1 VTQGESEYWDSVGR
15 EWARDRPQRLW
26 REHSDAV
33 NRALVDRWLPA
44 GPCRVLK
51 TDAFDEAFGGGIAGF
66 LDPRGACTW
75 VVDLSV
81 TVIEEARARNTGLR
95 GVGADVRSLP
105 FQAQCF
111 DAAVSLST
119 LDHFDSLED
128 LERALAELRRVLRPK
143 GRLLITMDNPGNPAL
158 ALRARLPYPW
168 LHRIGLVPYYVGVT
182 VDRRRLGEML
192 DRAGFAVAEVRATQH
207 VPRAPAIAL
216 AALLS
221 RVGGRRARR
230 AFLRVAAGLEA
241 MERLPTRFLTGYFV
255 AARAIRR

>member
-1 VTQGESEYWDSVGR
+1 MTHRETGYWDSVGR

-51 TDAFDEAFGGGIAGF
+51 TDAFDEAFGGGIAGY
-66 LDPRGACTW
+66 LDSRGACTW
-75 VVDLSV
+75 LVDLSV
-81 TVIEEARARNTGLR
+81 TVIEEARAGNPGLK

-105 FQAQCF
+105 FPPECF

-119 LDHFDSLED
+119 LDHFDSLGD
-128 LERALAELRRVLRPK
+128 LERALAELRRVLRPS
-143 GRLLITMDNPGNPAL
+143 GRLVITMDNPGNPAVT
-158 ALRARLPYPW
+158 LRARLPYAW

-182 VDRRRLGEML
+182 VGRRRLAELL
-192 DRAGFAVAEVRATQH
+192 DRAGFAVTEVRATQH

-216 AALLS
+216 AGLLS

-230 AFLRVAAGLEA
+230 AFLRVAGGLEA
-241 MERLPTRFLTGYFV
+241 VERLPTRYLTGYFV